1 MAQDGVPPLRDLT
14 TDALVVERLVQ
25 SPAECLGALIAES
38 EAGGLRLVRRLVDE
52 WTRGTNRFDRP
63 GEALFVARIAGEIVG
78 VCGLNVDPYAAAP
91 TIGRVRHLYVLLA
104 HRRRGV
110 ARRLMAEIVA
120 AARGRFDRLHLRTRN
135 PAAAALYERLGFRCR
150 DDVHDCTHVLE
161 VR

>member
-1 MAQDGVPPLRDLT
+1 MAQDGVLPLRDLT
-14 TDALVVERLVQ
+14 TDALVVERLAQ
-25 SPAECLGALIAES
+25 PPAEYLSALIAES

-52 WTRGTNRFDRP
+52 WTSGANRFDRP

-78 VCGLNVDPYAAAP
+78 VCGLNVDPYAVAP

-110 ARRLMAEIVA
+110 GRRLMAEIVA
-120 AARGRFDRLHLRTRN
+120 AARGRFERLHLRTRN

-150 DDVHDCTHVLE
+150 DDVPDCTHGLE
-161 VR
+161 LR